1 MQTQVPEPQKA
12 KPEAPC
18 RPARPITVAVVDD
31 DQLVPQALQL
41 IFRASAGIR
50 LQASYQKAED
60 ALRSVPGDPPDVML
74 MDIGLPGMSGI
85 EGTRKLRSVLPHLP
99 IVMLSASIAVHDVCE
114 SLMAGASGYLT
125 KPPSPAEL
133 ETAVEEVCRGE
144 VFLSKPVLK
153 ALVLAFHQIPSA
165 NLGSASLTQR
175 EQQVMGF
182 LFNGYLDKEIADAM
196 HVGQPTVR
204 TFLQHLFRKVEANS
218 RTQAVHNFLR

>member
-1 MQTQVPEPQKA
+1 MQA
-12 KPEAPC
+12 
-18 RPARPITVAVVDD
+18 
-31 DQLVPQALQL
+31 
-41 IFRASAGIR
+41 FASS
-50 LQASYQKAED
+50 SYEKAED

-74 MDIGLPGMSGI
+74 MEIGLHGMSGI
-85 EGTRKLRSVLPHLP
+85 EGIRKLRSVLFHFP

-144 VFLSKPVLK
+144 VFLSKAVLK
-153 ALVLAFHQIPSA
+153 ALVLAFHQIPRA
-165 NLGSASLTQR
+165 HLGSASLTPR